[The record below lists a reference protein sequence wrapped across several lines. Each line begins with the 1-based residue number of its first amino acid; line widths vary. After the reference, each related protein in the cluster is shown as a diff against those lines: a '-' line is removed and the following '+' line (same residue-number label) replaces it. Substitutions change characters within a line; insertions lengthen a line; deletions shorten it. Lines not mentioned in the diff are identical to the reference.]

1 MNAKTRSIAIPLEHA
16 RAAFVEACALD
27 VATPKPGNVS
37 THSPGHGM
45 NAAQFLASAHAS
57 LDALFAPRARVGQ
70 RILEA
75 VTRTR
80 AAAGCNT
87 NLGIVL
93 LVAPLAAALDEFGE
107 PGNTGDTSNTHDTH
121 DTGEFG
127 KHASPAQHWR
137 EALSR
142 VLADLDIEDARLAYR
157 AIALANPGG
166 LGDAPEQSVHAPPTI
181 GLRDAMRLASAR
193 DSIARQ
199 YANGFADLFDT
210 GLAAYREAPPDAP
223 EVAMLNVFLAFL
235 GGWPDSHIVRK
246 HGLALA
252 QSVTL
257 AAREQ
262 HARWRQ
268 APLPPLQSR
277 RTAADPQ
284 LAAWDAQ
291 LKARAINPG
300 TSADLAVATLFVARC
315 IEAGRAHRIAAG

>member
-1 MNAKTRSIAIPLEHA
+1 MPEPLTIPLEHA
-16 RAAFVEACALD
+16 RAAFLEACALD

-37 THSPGHGM
+37 TQSPGHGM
-45 NAAQFLASAHAS
+45 HAAQFLASAHAS
-57 LDALFAPRARVGQ
+57 LDPLFTPGARVGQ
-70 RILEA
+70 RILDA
-75 VTRTR
+75 ITGTR

-93 LVAPLAAALDEFGE
+93 LVAPLAAALD
-107 PGNTGDTSNTHDTH
+107 
-121 DTGEFG
+121 DTGEL
-127 KHASPAQHWR
+127 ALSAQSWR
-137 EALSR
+137 QAVSR
-142 VLADLDIEDARLAYR
+142 VLDRLDIEDARLAYR

-181 GLRDAMRLASAR
+181 GLRDAMRIASER

-210 GLAAYREAPPDAP
+210 GLPAYREVPPDAP
-223 EVAMLNVFLAFL
+223 DVAMLNVFLAFL
-235 GGWPDSHIVRK
+235 GRWPDSHIVRK

-268 APLPPLQSR
+268 MPGPPVQSR

-284 LAAWDAQ
+284 LDAWDLQ

-315 IEAGRAHRIAAG
+315 VEARPTPRIPAD